1 VGFLSTQTHVVVVML
16 VRTASL
22 SFPLSLSSLSP
33 VPLPT
38 QSKGIRADL
47 VERGSVWSVVQS
59 VDTRLESIASS
70 SSSLATSTFN
80 AQRRQASS
88 LVSLS
93 LSMSIAR
100 GAVVG
105 CGSWVDRSC
114 VVSREWP
121 PSDGKGLVRL
131 FVRPWSLVLRS
142 FRTLLLFRAPR
153 PPIFSPSLSFSLWAV
168 DRCTYMDRCT
178 SCVCVCARASNRKV
192 RNAECA

>member
-1 VGFLSTQTHVVVVML
+1 ML

-153 PPIFSPSLSFSLWAV
+153 PPIFFPVSLFLPLGCGSMHLYGSMHEL
-168 DRCTYMDRCT
+168 
-178 SCVCVCARASNRKV
+178 CVCVCARVKQKGE
-192 RNAECA
+192 ECGMCVMYVWFM